1 MEKLYPV
8 GGNNEGYERN
18 NGVYEGNNGEM
29 KERNGRGKK
38 KGKTLD
44 GKGNRIGTKMRR
56 ERQSNILPETRLE
69 SCSFC
74 VPHVVNHRTKRMKK

>member
-1 MEKLYPV
+1 
-8 GGNNEGYERN
+8 
-18 NGVYEGNNGEM
+18 M

-69 SCSFC
+69 SFC
-74 VPHVVNHRTKRMKK
+74 VPHVVNHRTNRMKKEENEEMRSKSEPEVNMCSE